1 MQNLL
6 QSMMG
11 GGGGGMGMGMGGPDP
26 NEQQRDTSET
36 VHISSLALL
45 KMLIHC
51 RAGIPLEVM
60 GLMIGQYIDEYT
72 VRVVDVFSMPQTATG
87 QSVEAVDPEY
97 QANMLEKL
105 EQVGRPEKVVGWYHS
120 HPGFGC
126 WLSSEDVQTAQ
137 GYEQLTKRSVSVVV
151 DPIQSVRGNVV
162 IDAFRTIDQQQM
174 MMTRQDPRQTT
185 SNVGFLQR
193 PNMQALV
200 RGLGRSFY
208 SMPVAYRKLPSEI
221 HMLLNVHKKSWRE
234 GLKIETVTE
243 HEKARNDSI
252 ALIKNLALQTERFIT
267 SGKDEDIVGN
277 VGKINPATHLMSES
291 ESLISSNLDHS
302 IGMSINA
309 VVF

>member
-1 MQNLL
+1 
-6 QSMMG
+6 MG
-11 GGGGGMGMGMGGPDP
+11 GGQAQDP

-97 QANMLEKL
+97 QANMLERL
-105 EQVGRPEKVVGWYHS
+105 EMVGRPEKVVGWYHS

-126 WLSSEDVQTAQ
+126 WLSGEDVQTAQ

-174 MMTRQDPRQTT
+174 ALTRLDPRQTT
-185 SNVGFLQR
+185 SNIGFLQR
-193 PNMQALV
+193 PNLQALV

-208 SMPVAYRKLPSEI
+208 SMPVAYRKQASEI
-221 HMLLNVHKKSWRE
+221 HMLLNVHKKSWRD
-234 GLKIETVTE
+234 GLKIETATE
-243 HEKARNDSI
+243 HERSRNESI
-252 ALIKNLALQTERFIT
+252 ASIKNLAQQAERFIT
-267 SGKDEDIVGN
+267 SGKDEDLVGN
-277 VGKINPATHLMSES
+277 VGKINPATHLMSEA
-291 ESLISSNLDHS
+291 ETLISNNLDHT

-309 VVF
+309 MVF